1 MNYLSVNQF
10 IKFYFFKKI
19 NYANMLRIG
28 VCIFVMSLV
37 DKSSKDDDSCW
48 DLVNKLN
55 LDALGK

>member
-1 MNYLSVNQF
+1 
-10 IKFYFFKKI
+10 
-19 NYANMLRIG
+19 MLRIG